1 MHLKGSVLQL
11 NMFYEA
17 LCILEACS
25 QYTLPFEHS
34 YSVWWVEAAGTLK
47 ADRLHL
53 SVEKDHWD
61 IGYVPFT
68 LNKDRYFEE
77 RAEILAE

>member
-1 MHLKGSVLQL
+1 MCLKGSVLQL

-17 LCILEACS
+17 LCVLEACS
-25 QYTLPFEHS
+25 QYTLLFEHS
-34 YSVWWVEAAGTLK
+34 HSVRWVEAAGTLK

-53 SVEKDHWD
+53 PVEKDHRD

-77 RAEILAE
+77 RAEILPE

>member
-25 QYTLPFEHS
+25 LAYSSFEHS